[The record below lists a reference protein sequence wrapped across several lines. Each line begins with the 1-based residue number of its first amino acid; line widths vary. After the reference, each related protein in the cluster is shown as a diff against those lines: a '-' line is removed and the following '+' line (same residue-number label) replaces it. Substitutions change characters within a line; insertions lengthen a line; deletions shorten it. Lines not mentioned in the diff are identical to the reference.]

1 MIDIKKNME
10 NKIKNKMLYNN
21 RNHNN
26 NNHKKN
32 KQRINSDY
40 NVFYVTRTWQRMIYT
55 QYKNIMHI
63 VKNVLKSFI
72 SSSHSF
78 YIIDSRTY
86 I

>member
-40 NVFYVTRTWQRMIYT
+40 NVFYVTRT
-55 QYKNIMHI
+55 
-63 VKNVLKSFI
+63 
-72 SSSHSF
+72 
-78 YIIDSRTY
+78 
-86 I
+86 